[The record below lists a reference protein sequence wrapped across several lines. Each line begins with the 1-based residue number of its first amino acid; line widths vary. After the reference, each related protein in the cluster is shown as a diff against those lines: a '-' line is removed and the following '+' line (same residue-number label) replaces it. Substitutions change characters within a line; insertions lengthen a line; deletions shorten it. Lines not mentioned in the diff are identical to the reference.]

1 MDSHERPARPATH
14 PERDRDVE
22 TGTDLDADLASE
34 KTDDRRPKSMIREII
49 ETLLLALIIFL
60 AVRAVVLN
68 FRVDGL
74 SMTPNLHNGDM
85 VLVNRNAYL
94 SFNTW
99 ALVDWL
105 PGVDHDPNVVH
116 PFSPPQRGDIVVL
129 HPPVTHAT
137 EPYIKRIVGLPGETV
152 EIRDD
157 GLYINGHHLEEP
169 YLGDK
174 VTECAGQRFCGPLT
188 VPEGSVF
195 VLGDN
200 RGDSEDSGD
209 FGPVEIDQIV
219 GKAWLIY
226 WPWDSI
232 GIVPHHDYPELG
244 GE

>member
-1 MDSHERPARPATH
+1 MDSDERPARPVTH
-14 PERDRDVE
+14 PERDTDPAIDAE
-22 TGTDLDADLASE
+22 IDAAEQEGT
-34 KTDDRRPKSMIREII
+34 TRRPKSMIREIA
-49 ETLLLALIIFL
+49 ETLLLALVIFL

-68 FRVDGL
+68 FRVEGS
-74 SMTPNLHNGDM
+74 SMTPNLHSGDM

-94 SFNTW
+94 SFDTW

-105 PGVDHDPNVVH
+105 PGVEHDPNIVH

-129 HPPVTHAT
+129 HPPLEHAP

-157 GLYINGHHLEEP
+157 GLYIDGQHLDEP

-200 RGDSEDSGD
+200 RGNSEDSGD
-209 FGPVEIDQIV
+209 FGTVEIDEII

-226 WPWDSI
+226 WPWKSI
-232 GIVPHHDYPELG
+232 GIVPHHDYPELT